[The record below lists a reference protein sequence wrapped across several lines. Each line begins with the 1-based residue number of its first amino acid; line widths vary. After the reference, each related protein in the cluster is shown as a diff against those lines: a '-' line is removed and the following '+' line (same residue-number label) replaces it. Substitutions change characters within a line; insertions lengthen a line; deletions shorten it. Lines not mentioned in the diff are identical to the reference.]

1 MKEIM
6 VADLAS
12 RENRE
17 ITAFFAAV
25 SKQMRT
31 GRDGG
36 RYFALTLADRTGQ
49 VDGRMWEIDDA
60 GDFDSGDVVKVRGE
74 VCRFNERLQIKVE
87 KIRRAMTDEYELG
100 DFVPQSQREIG
111 EMWAELQGWVAS
123 VRDPDLKALLE
134 AFLNDEEI
142 ARTLREAPAAK
153 GLHHAWIGGLLEHI
167 LSLMEMCELAA
178 RHYPEVNRDLLL
190 TGVVLHDIGKL
201 RELRWGTSFDY
212 TMEGQLL
219 GHITIGI
226 GMIEQKIVAIPNFPA
241 AKRLLVEHLVLSHH
255 GEYEYGSPKLPM
267 TAEAVLLHYMDNLD
281 AKMQTVRSELARAEA
296 AGRGGDELTD
306 WVRALERPLLN
317 SQAYLAASARNSDGA
332 PMVVES
338 AATVVVHESVTESVT
353 IEQTELTMNNGK
365 VTDESREE
373 RNHAL
378 PFED

>member
-60 GDFDSGDVVKVRGE
+60 GDFDPGDVVKVRGE

-281 AKMQTVRSELARAEA
+281 AKMQTVRNELARAEA